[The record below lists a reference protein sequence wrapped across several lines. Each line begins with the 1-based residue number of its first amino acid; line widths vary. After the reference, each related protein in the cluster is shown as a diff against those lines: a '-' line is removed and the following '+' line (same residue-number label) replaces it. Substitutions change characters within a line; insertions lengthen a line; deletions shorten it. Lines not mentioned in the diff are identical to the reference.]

1 MFGHRR
7 RKNMKK
13 TLRLTADEALW
24 RNSMLPEG
32 ILERW
37 FVADGETARAGH
49 AIAQVRI
56 EGALHDIVAPAT
68 GRITISAPRL
78 SVLDPGYLLATLAV
92 DDEVVAEA

>member
-1 MFGHRR
+1 M
-7 RKNMKK
+7 N
-13 TLRLTADEALW
+13 TLRITTDEALW

-37 FVADGETARAGH
+37 LVVDGNTSHEGR

-68 GRITISAPRL
+68 GRLAISAPRL
-78 SVLDPGYLLATLAV
+78 AVVDPGFLLATLAV
-92 DDEVVAEA
+92 GAEAAAKA